1 MQDVWKSDEMGA
13 RVRMADRSDKIVR
26 RKLSD
31 QVLERLR
38 ELIRAGEIKPG
49 EALPSERDLMER
61 FGVGRPAIREAL
73 QSLHQTG
80 LVSITQGE
88 RTRVNAISANTFF
101 ERSNDIARLLLNVA
115 PANLQHLKQARSM
128 FELGIVRLAAERAT
142 SADVSDLRA
151 IVAHQQAQ
159 LGGDPLAFIEA
170 DMQFH
175 VRIARISANPIIA
188 EASQAMLRW
197 LFEYHTSLLH
207 WSGKEDVTLS
217 EHSGIVDQIEAKAPD
232 RAVAAMQAHLDRSR
246 EMYAQ

>member
-1 MQDVWKSDEMGA
+1 MVVQLRA
-13 RVRMADRSDKIVR
+13 ADRGDKIVR

-38 ELIRAGEIKPG
+38 ELIRSGEIKAG
-49 EALPSERDLMER
+49 DALPSERDLMER

-88 RTRVNAISANTFF
+88 RTRVNVISAGTFF
-101 ERSNDIARLLLNVA
+101 EQSNDIARLLLNVA
-115 PANLQHLKQARSM
+115 PANLQHLKEARSM

-142 SADVSDLRA
+142 STDVADLRA
-151 IVAHQQAQ
+151 VVAQQAAQ
-159 LGGDPLAFIEA
+159 VGGDPLAFITA

-175 VRIARISANPIIA
+175 VRIAEISANPIIA
-188 EASQAMLRW
+188 EASRAMLRW

-207 WSGKEDVTLS
+207 WSGKEAVTLA
-217 EHSGIVDQIEAKAPD
+217 EHTGIIDQIEAKAPD
-232 RAVAAMQAHLDRSR
+232 QAVAAMRAHLDRSS
-246 EMYAQ
+246 EMYAKAP